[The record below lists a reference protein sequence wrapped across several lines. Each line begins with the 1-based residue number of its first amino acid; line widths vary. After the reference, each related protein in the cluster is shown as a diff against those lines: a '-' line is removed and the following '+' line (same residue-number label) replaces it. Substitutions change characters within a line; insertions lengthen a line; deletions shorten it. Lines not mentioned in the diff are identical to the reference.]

1 VIDLQSHPDGIVLPV
16 WAAAAARR
24 DGIRGE
30 QAGALKV
37 SVVQVAEKG
46 KANQALA
53 LVIAKGLSLRK
64 SQVTLLSG
72 TTHAAKRF
80 LVSGISR
87 AELEQR
93 LRTLLST

>member
-1 VIDLQSHPDGIVLPV
+1 MIDLQSHPDGIVLPV
-16 WAAAAARR
+16 RAGPAARR

-30 QAGALKV
+30 QGGALKV

-53 LVIAKGLSLRK
+53 RVIAKGLALRK

-72 TTHAAKRF
+72 TTHAGKRF

-93 LRTLLST
+93 LRALLST